1 MKAELCP
8 DAENTRRTIDFWQP
22 RSGQPLSHENARQI
36 VQNVAGF
43 FRVLNE
49 WAVAEARVCA
59 VNADQG
65 RAGPSLALGLHTGA
79 LVLPGNRQR
88 CQHGSFEDGGRP

>member
-8 DAENTRRTIDFWQP
+8 DAENTRRTIDFWQR

-36 VQNVAGF
+36 VANVAGF

-49 WAVAEARVCA
+49 WEVAKARVCA
-59 VNADQG
+59 VNPDQG
-65 RAGPSLALGLHTGA
+65 HSGPSLAVGLHTGA
-79 LVLPGNRQR
+79 LVLFGDRQC
-88 CQHGSFEDGGRP
+88 CQHGSFEGGGRP